1 MQRLMVYV
9 LLIYLIVFLIGMN
22 FVLKAITFG
31 LLGSELAIVA
41 LVVLLPALF
50 LLIYFFRANIGSLED
65 YEKALHYLIYIS
77 LAVSVA
83 FTVVIIIPVIYS

>member
-9 LLIYLIVFLIGMN
+9 LAIYLLVLLIGMN

-31 LLGSELAIVA
+31 LLGAELAIVA

-50 LLIYFFRANIGSLED
+50 LLVYFFRANIGSLED
-65 YEKALHYLIYIS
+65 HEKALHWLIYIS
-77 LAVSVA
+77 LAVSVV
-83 FTVVIIIPVIYS
+83 FVVAVIIPVIYS